1 MDFSARTALT
11 PVRRLIVLLKEVDVL
26 LDAHRFVGRQIAIAE
41 DVAIRLVVGIVGAPV
56 EGPGPASAGNR
67 EAFFQFRLKQYK
79 GRERA

>member
-41 DVAIRLVVGIVGAPV
+41 DVAIRLVVGLVGAPV
-56 EGPGPASAGNR
+56 EGPGPDVGFIELRQPAI
-67 EAFFQFRLKQYK
+67 
-79 GRERA
+79 GRRFSSSV